1 MLTATSTFGTCIAGL
16 GEIGES
22 YYVKPDGSFHRRA
35 TVDPIDAGT
44 LDHQKPQITS
54 VLQLP
59 PSFAKP
65 RLAFVYLM
73 MRLSDKDILLR
84 SIESLHRHFNEQH
97 HYSIVI
103 FVQNPEEW
111 RFIHFITSVRVHVV
125 RVDPVQW
132 AVPSNVTDYPD
143 IFRLRSLPSHSGFN
157 VQYRQ
162 MSRYAAGFLFGHLFL
177 ARFEYVVKMDA
188 DVFAYAAWADD
199 PLMRMHTRN
208 ARIGFWIS
216 YADID
221 DVVDGLWACFARY
234 VVTNKLKL
242 RQPGLLLD
250 AEGRYRNTNLYGCFM
265 GARTA
270 EFRSAEYMQLFR
282 HFDATGGFFR
292 HRWDEQKLF
301 AFYVAVFMEADEVEY
316 FSYISI
322 EHQEWARNA
331 QRLKVETLSDD
342 IVQRALSYN

>member
-1 MLTATSTFGTCIAGL
+1 M
-16 GEIGES
+16 
-22 YYVKPDGSFHRRA
+22 
-35 TVDPIDAGT
+35 
-44 LDHQKPQITS
+44 
-54 VLQLP
+54 
-59 PSFAKP
+59 
-65 RLAFVYLM
+65 
-73 MRLSDKDILLR
+73 
-84 SIESLHRHFNEQH
+84 
-97 HYSIVI
+97 
-103 FVQNPEEW
+103 
-111 RFIHFITSVRVHVV
+111 
-125 RVDPVQW
+125 
-132 AVPSNVTDYPD
+132 TDYPD

-250 AEGRYRNTNLYGCFM
+250 AEGRY
-265 GARTA
+265 
-270 EFRSAEYMQLFR
+270 
-282 HFDATGGFFR
+282 
-292 HRWDEQKLF
+292 
-301 AFYVAVFMEADEVEY
+301 EVEY